1 MNRGSKG
8 LFTKYGQ
15 PFSKWWNQFRAEV
28 AVVAMKD
35 PLEPFMSV
43 GDRILTLRTGYHTR
57 RNSIVVPWMLM
68 LTGLTLYFIYDS
80 SYKYDLE
87 SQKAQAARMIDFHK
101 ERASQYERLRI
112 RAENLGDIKE
122 GAKYQQLVSG
132 EDERIQAYSLYFE
145 QDGNVTLLT
154 HMEVLKKLGRLDR
167 FLSGIS
173 FLAIMCALSLG
184 AWLVF
189 LLKPRD
195 AEVYFDRQRQIV
207 YTWRHGRVG
216 AAKFDKMG
224 IIENHLG
231 LNIIL
236 QFENKKKTGFEPM
249 AIVGIDIG
257 KLTFHKEDDM
267 TYTLAQILAFMD
279 HGKEAIITGNNFQRE
294 PAKYFLR
301 KDRKPA
307 DFERRLEA
315 VLEADTDLVEHY
327 QTKKPKGHAF

>member
-1 MNRGSKG
+1 MNRGSKD

-28 AVVAMKD
+28 TVVAMKD

-68 LTGLTLYFIYDS
+68 LSALSMFFVYDS
-80 SYKYDLE
+80 IPNFDNLQKQVEESLTNFKKYRETGHTPMYDMDSME
-87 SQKAQAARMIDFHK
+87 TYMKA
-101 ERASQYERLRI
+101 LL
-112 RAENLGDIKE
+112 NKE
-122 GAKYQQLVSG
+122 GKVTALTY
-132 EDERIQAYSLYFE
+132 IQAQDLRGRGDSVYS
-145 QDGNVTLLT
+145 T
-154 HMEVLKKLGRLDR
+154 
-167 FLSGIS
+167 IS
-173 FLAIMCALSLG
+173 FNSLMVFLALSV
-184 AWLVF
+184 WLVF

-224 IIENHLG
+224 IIENHLS

-257 KLTFHKEDDM
+257 KLAFHKENDM

-279 HGKEAIITGNNFQRE
+279 HGKEAIITGDTFQRE

-301 KDRKPA
+301 KDKKPA

-315 VLEADTDLVEHY
+315 ALKADTDLIEHY